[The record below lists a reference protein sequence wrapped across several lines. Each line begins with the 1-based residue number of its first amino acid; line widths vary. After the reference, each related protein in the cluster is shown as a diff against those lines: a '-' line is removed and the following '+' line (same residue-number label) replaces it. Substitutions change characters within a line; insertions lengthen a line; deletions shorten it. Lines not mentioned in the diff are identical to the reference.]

1 MKIVKHR
8 GQKLFAALAWPALF
22 AFQVLT
28 AQAQGTAFT
37 YQGMLN
43 NGTNPATGSYDL
55 TFALYDAGTGGLQ
68 SGPTITNLS
77 VGITNGL
84 FTVTEDFG
92 AVFGGTSYW
101 LQIAVRTN
109 GGSSFNAL
117 TPRQE
122 LTPVPQAVYAESAG
136 SSALIRDPGTEN
148 FFAGSYAGNQ
158 TLVGTH
164 NTGVGYG
171 SLGGNTTG
179 DYNTG
184 SGDSALL
191 YNTTGGGNTASGV
204 FALWKNS
211 TGNNNSAFGADA
223 LAYNVSGN
231 NNTAVGQAA
240 LEDNTSGTNNVSV
253 GASALGNATG
263 DNGIVAIGYQALQN
277 DAFTPGIFG
286 SSASVAIGYQ
296 ALEQNTAGA
305 FNTAVGYQ
313 ALYHN
318 TSGLEN
324 TATGLNALFAN
335 TIGNLNTAT
344 GIAALSG
351 NTTGSNNT
359 ATGASAL
366 QANTSGSYN
375 VAVGGSALQ
384 GNAGGTDNTAVGYQ
398 ALVASSGNGN
408 VAVGITALQANTAGN
423 GNTALGSAALYV
435 TTGNNNIGIGNG
447 GGDNLTSG
455 NNNIDLGSQG
465 ASGDSGVIRIGTPG
479 TQTSTF
485 VAGDVGLN
493 GALDIDQ
500 TGTYGQN
507 GGSVSSNALTFGT
520 GPGGS
525 GEGIASQR
533 TSGANQFDLALY
545 TGFVA
550 RLTILSSGNVGIGT
564 SAPQNTLDVNG
575 TTRTHSII
583 ITGGSDL
590 AEPFS
595 ITKSE
600 QPITE
605 GEVVVIDEA
614 NPGQLKLT
622 DQPYDTHVAGVV
634 SGANGIH
641 PGIQMQQEG
650 LLAGGRNVALTG
662 RVYVQADTSNG
673 PIKPGDL
680 LTTSSTPGRAMKVS
694 DHLKAQGAILGKA
707 MTSLNDGRGM
717 VLVLVTLQ

>member
-8 GQKLFAALAWPALF
+8 GQKLFVALALPALF

-37 YQGMLN
+37 YQGRLN

-68 SGPTITNLS
+68 TGTTVTNLS
-77 VGITNGL
+77 VGVTNGL
-84 FTVTEDFG
+84 FTVMEDFG

-109 GGSSFNAL
+109 GGSSFSAL

-122 LTPVPQAVYAESAG
+122 LTPVPNAIYAESAG
-136 SSALIRDPGTEN
+136 SSALISDPGTEN
-148 FFAGSYAGNQ
+148 FFAGSFAGNQ
-158 TLVGTH
+158 TLAGTH

-184 SGDSALL
+184 NGDSALL

-223 LAYNVSGN
+223 LAYNVGGN

-240 LEDNTSGTNNVSV
+240 LENNTSGTNNVAIGV
-253 GASALGNATG
+253 SALGNATA

-277 DAFTPGIFG
+277 DAFSPGGFFG

-296 ALEQNTAGA
+296 ALQLNSSGA
-305 FNTAVGYQ
+305 FNTAIGYQ

-318 TSGLEN
+318 TNGLEN

-335 TIGNLNTAT
+335 TSGNLNTAT
-344 GIAALSG
+344 GISALSG
-351 NTTGSNNT
+351 N
-359 ATGASAL
+359 
-366 QANTSGSYN
+366 
-375 VAVGGSALQ
+375 
-384 GNAGGTDNTAVGYQ
+384 
-398 ALVASSGNGN
+398 
-408 VAVGITALQANTAGN
+408 
-423 GNTALGSAALYV
+423 

-447 GGDNLTSG
+447 AGDNLTSG
-455 NNNIDLGSQG
+455 NNNIDIGSQG
-465 ASGDSGVIRIGTPG
+465 VSGDSGIIRIGTPG
-479 TQTSTF
+479 TQTSTY

-493 GALDIDQ
+493 GALNIDQ

-507 GGSVSSNALTFGT
+507 GGTVSSNALTFGT

-550 RLTILSSGNVGIGT
+550 RLTILSGGNVGIGT

-590 AEPFS
+590 AEPFP
-595 ITKSE
+595 ITKAD
-600 QPITE
+600 QPIAE

-622 DQPYDTHVAGVV
+622 GQPYDTHVAGVV

-650 LLAGGRNVALTG
+650 LLEGGRNVALTG